1 MHQRWTYPQTRSPA
15 TPQQVGSILDGKP
28 GSGLRGNQHD
38 GQKNKPAHG
47 GPITLDAVTRLG
59 GSAPMVQSFDGVC
72 IPNQEE
78 RTPQHQ
84 VSIEDSTCSL
94 IPVLVVIESN

>member
-1 MHQRWTYPQTRSPA
+1 
-15 TPQQVGSILDGKP
+15 
-28 GSGLRGNQHD
+28 
-38 GQKNKPAHG
+38 
-47 GPITLDAVTRLG
+47 
-59 GSAPMVQSFDGVC
+59 MVQSFDGVC